1 MRASL
6 LLCCGSLGMRGTV
19 SPSHRRRK
27 KSKRCSPLIS
37 ALIRTAGLS
46 DARTARARV
55 REPAG
60 AGSALTELLHAHM
73 AEFGLQPDG
82 RLFVGERNNGELH
95 IGLAGIQDP
104 EQGTVGVVLFLL
116 FLGCMVAAVVSLVLR
131 FRRSRG
137 VERQQLKWFT
147 YAGGLLILWALVTEF
162 LLPDAASWI
171 DIVFGLLMAF
181 VPVAAG
187 VAVLRYRL
195 YDIDRLINRTV
206 VYGLLTALL
215 GL

>member
-19 SPSHRRRK
+19 SPSYRRRK
-27 KSKRCSPLIS
+27 KSKRCRPLTS

-73 AEFGLQPDG
+73 AEFGVQPDG
-82 RLFVGERNNGELH
+82 RLFVGERNNGELP

-104 EQGTVGVVLFLL
+104 EQSTVGVVLFLL

-147 YAGGLLILWALVTEF
+147 YAGGLLILWA
-162 LLPDAASWI
+162 
-171 DIVFGLLMAF
+171 
-181 VPVAAG
+181 
-187 VAVLRYRL
+187 
-195 YDIDRLINRTV
+195 
-206 VYGLLTALL
+206 
-215 GL
+215 

>member
-1 MRASL
+1 MLTLIVVVTLLVFPTGRAL
-6 LLCCGSLGMRGTV
+6 
-19 SPSHRRRK
+19 
-27 KSKRCSPLIS
+27 S
-37 ALIRTAGLS
+37 ARWRPVAVVAAVATAGLVVL
-46 DARTARARV
+46 TAV
-55 REPAG
+55 Q
-60 AGSALTELLHAHM
+60 STLT
-73 AEFGLQPDG
+73 LQDTHYTVSNP
-82 RLFVGERNNGELH
+82 

-104 EQGTVGVVLFLL
+104 EQSTVGGILFLL
-116 FLGCMVAAVVSLVLR
+116 LLGCMVAAVLSLVLR
-131 FRRSRG
+131 FRRSQG

-147 YAGGLLILWALVTEF
+147 YASGLLISWALVTQF
-162 LLPDAASWI
+162 LLPNAASWA

-215 GL
+215 GLVYAGIVLALGQLSGG